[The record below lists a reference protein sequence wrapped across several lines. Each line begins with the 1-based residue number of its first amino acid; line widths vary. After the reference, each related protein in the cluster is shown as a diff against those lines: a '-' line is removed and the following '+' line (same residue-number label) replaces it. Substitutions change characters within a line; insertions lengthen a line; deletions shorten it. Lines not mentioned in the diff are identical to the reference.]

1 MKFSNWQNSEP
12 LPAYVDKYLGCH
24 RRNFFCPPPPNEI
37 FFICTPQLRVCP
49 RGNFAPLC
57 WKILSSP
64 LRRILFTPP
73 FGSKS
78 PSPTPKFAKK
88 FSPTPENFS
97 GQKSFPPP
105 PPSRQHTCPRMPTP
119 YTGKNGIIRTSRI
132 SISKR
137 NWFHVKSEWQVHSVE
152 IMEF

>member
-1 MKFSNWQNSEP
+1 MQYLESVVCRGIILCIFRFQQIFRIARYIRKELSDILVIRGQVFRMPQEKFF
-12 LPAYVDKYLGCH
+12 L
-24 RRNFFCPPPPNEI
+24 PPPNEI

-88 FSPTPENFS
+88 FSPTPENFF
-97 GQKSFPPP
+97 GPKILPPQ
-105 PPSRQHTCPRMPTP
+105 SATYLSTYDYNTEKMLRFLITLR
-119 YTGKNGIIRTSRI
+119 
-132 SISKR
+132 SK
-137 NWFHVKSEWQVHSVE
+137 
-152 IMEF
+152 